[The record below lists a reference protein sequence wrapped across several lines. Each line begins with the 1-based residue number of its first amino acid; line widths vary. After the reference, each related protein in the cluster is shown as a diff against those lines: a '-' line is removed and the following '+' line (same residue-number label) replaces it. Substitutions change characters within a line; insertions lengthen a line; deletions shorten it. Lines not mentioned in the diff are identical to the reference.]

1 MKIVKYIT
9 LAILGILVFL
19 SGFFLLALLASSH
32 IIPQSTK
39 LAFVSFFIG
48 TIIVF
53 ILATYFFDQKER
65 KVKSNLTKIS
75 KSLPNFENSQE
86 GNWFKEEF
94 QNGEW
99 GLALES
105 IEYYISENQIQADS
119 NTQKLISELNKRFS
133 SK

>member
-19 SGFFLLALLASSH
+19 SGFFILALLASSH
-32 IIPQSTK
+32 RVSQSTK

-53 ILATYFFDQKER
+53 ILAIYFFDHKER

-94 QNGEW
+94 QHGEW

-105 IEYYISENQIQADS
+105 IEYYISENQIQVDS
-119 NTQKLISELNKRFS
+119 NTERLISELNKRFS